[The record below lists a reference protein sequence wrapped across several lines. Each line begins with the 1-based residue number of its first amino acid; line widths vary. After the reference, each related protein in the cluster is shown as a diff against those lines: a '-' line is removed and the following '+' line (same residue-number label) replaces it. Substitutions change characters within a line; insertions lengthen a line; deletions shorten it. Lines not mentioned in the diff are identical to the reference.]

1 MIIDPADLD
10 PTSSY
15 KLLIGSVLPRAIAW
29 VSTSSTAGVGNIAPV
44 SFFTVV
50 GRFPPVLS
58 ITLQPRSD
66 GVTLKDTFVNIRDT
80 NEFVVNIASIGQAD
94 AVHRSAYEFDTDVDE
109 FEALG
114 LEKAAIAR
122 RFRHRASPT
131 RRSPSNASSTA
142 SSRCR
147 RCPTTSCG
155 DGSSASTSATTST
168 CPTGASTSA
177 RWECSAGSRPSTPW
191 STTSSPRRCPKS
203 SSKNSAA
210 QRAEPARRA
219 RHRLLAHRHGRM
231 VTVGLDE
238 GGEMTVTNEFASPH
252 PATRPAPTVC

>member
-1 MIIDPADLD
+1 MITIDPEDLN

-29 VSTSSTAGVGNIAPV
+29 VSTQSTSGVGNIAPV
-44 SFFTVV
+44 PFFTVV

-114 LEKAAIAR
+114 LQKAASDAISAPR
-122 RFRHRASPT
+122 IGDAPISFECEVDRIIPMPPLPDHVVWGRVKRIHIRDDLYLPNGRVDVGALGVFGRLAAEYTLVDNIFTTPLPDQLVEEFAGRRASRLDGHASDYSPIET
-131 RRSPSNASSTA
+131 AEWSPS
-142 SSRCR
+142 
-147 RCPTTSCG
+147 G
-155 DGSSASTSATTST
+155 
-168 CPTGASTSA
+168 
-177 RWECSAGSRPSTPW
+177 
-191 STTSSPRRCPKS
+191 STT
-203 SSKNSAA
+203 AA
-210 QRAEPARRA
+210 AK
-219 RHRLLAHRHGRM
+219 
-231 VTVGLDE
+231 
-238 GGEMTVTNEFASPH
+238 
-252 PATRPAPTVC
+252 